1 MFPASTPSS
10 RPHRQLDPM
19 HNVRLRRQVVERSFV
34 LEPDELL
41 AADLLL
47 DRRPLHPVSPD
58 RIACFL
64 EPACLKLLYLKL
76 VSWRGTEQTIATQ
89 CHRSRLDVLCDAVVD
104 WPPLRLDHAASRDG
118 NYAGGDYLRVAG

>member
-1 MFPASTPSS
+1 MSGG
-10 RPHRQLDPM
+10 
-19 HNVRLRRQVVERSFV
+19 
-34 LEPDELL
+34 L
-41 AADLLL
+41 APRKF

-118 NYAGGDYLRVAG
+118 NYAGGDYLRVVVERGGF